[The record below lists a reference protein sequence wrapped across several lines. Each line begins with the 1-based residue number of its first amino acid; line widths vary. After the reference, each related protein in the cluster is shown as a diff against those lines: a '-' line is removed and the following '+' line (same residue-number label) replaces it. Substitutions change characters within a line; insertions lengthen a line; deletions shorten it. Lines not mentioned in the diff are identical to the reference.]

1 MIARKGK
8 KQCRDCDTPVGPR
21 STLFCEYHAGY
32 NAGHS
37 VAFMRYHRNGNPK
50 YREKERLALKKRMR
64 KLRAER
70 RKAGLNN
77 RGQPYKSQIWAR
89 RAVDREGVSAS

>member
-1 MIARKGK
+1 VTAMPIARKGK
-8 KQCRDCDTPVGPR
+8 KQCRACDTPVGPR

-37 VAFMRYHRNGNPK
+37 IAFMRYCRLQYPG
-50 YREKERLALKKRMR
+50 YREKELNAVKKRMR

-70 RKAGLNN
+70 RKAGITGN
-77 RGQPYKSQIWAR
+77 GTPYKSQAWAR
-89 RAVDREGVSAS
+89 KAV